1 LLKEQQ
7 RRDALSTGRDN
18 KAPKRRESRQ
28 SDGGSRR
35 MSYKYE
41 DDDGHA
47 ARAARIEEEREA
59 ARWN

>member
-1 LLKEQQ
+1 
-7 RRDALSTGRDN
+7 
-18 KAPKRRESRQ
+18 
-28 SDGGSRR
+28 